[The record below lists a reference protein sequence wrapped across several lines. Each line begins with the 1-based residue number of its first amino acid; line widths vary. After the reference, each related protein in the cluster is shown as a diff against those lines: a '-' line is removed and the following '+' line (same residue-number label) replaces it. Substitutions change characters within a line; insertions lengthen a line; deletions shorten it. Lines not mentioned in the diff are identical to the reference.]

1 MCSWV
6 TTSGGAK
13 CLGQNT
19 SGQLGNGAVTDSS
32 TPVDVVELERGVA
45 SISTGGGHARAL
57 MNTGQVKCWGSN
69 SIGQLG
75 DATTVDKDVPVD
87 VYPF

>member
-1 MCSWV
+1 
-6 TTSGGAK
+6 
-13 CLGQNT
+13 
-19 SGQLGNGAVTDSS
+19 
-32 TPVDVVELERGVA
+32 
-45 SISTGGGHARAL
+45 

-75 DATTVDKDVPVD
+75 DATTVDKYVPVD